1 MCGDAGTSEKIR
13 RHAASKAIL
22 WDVVIR
28 TELTK
33 IENLTSLRPS
43 GEYLLGRLVERG
55 SQYLVSFLLHGQMRY
70 VYVPNLLQL
79 LRVLRRRAWLAGPS
93 NLDNTIAFYRV
104 GNGTATLSSISMH
117 RFELPHSNPAK
128 LCCLGDTMGRA
139 RLPLPVGL
147 RFCLLVVDKTPD

>member
-1 MCGDAGTSEKIR
+1 MYGVLQTAYAWHGSRSVNSRIMCGDAGTSEKIR

-79 LRVLRRRAWLAGPS
+79 LRVLRRRAWLAG
-93 NLDNTIAFYRV
+93 
-104 GNGTATLSSISMH
+104 
-117 RFELPHSNPAK
+117 
-128 LCCLGDTMGRA
+128 
-139 RLPLPVGL
+139 
-147 RFCLLVVDKTPD
+147 CLLYTSDAADE